1 MEQLATVVATFF
13 ESCVSR
19 EILGGDRPGS
29 WLEVFAQVVSAWAAG
44 VGVALEGDRGGG
56 RGGGSGEAPSCGLLG
71 WSAWTRGGRC
81 GTLRNL
87 PGSSPLAQAS
97 RSPSHSRAS
106 VSPKCGDKRT

>member
-44 VGVALEGDRGGG
+44 VGVALEEDRGGR
-56 RGGGSGEAPSCGLLG
+56 RGGGGGEASSCG
-71 WSAWTRGGRC
+71 
-81 GTLRNL
+81 
-87 PGSSPLAQAS
+87 PL
-97 RSPSHSRAS
+97 
-106 VSPKCGDKRT
+106 